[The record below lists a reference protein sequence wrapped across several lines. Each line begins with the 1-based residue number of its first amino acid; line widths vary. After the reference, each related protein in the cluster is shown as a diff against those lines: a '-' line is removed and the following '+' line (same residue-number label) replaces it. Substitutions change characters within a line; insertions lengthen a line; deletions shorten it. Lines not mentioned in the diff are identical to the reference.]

1 MNTTPASPPRRPNS
15 EEIVLTDR
23 ELVSCYMRYSENLEQ
38 VSSSPEKA
46 CAEPNSSSPAS
57 ATSNHDGDTS
67 HLSGVSNSTAQ
78 TTPLRNDLL
87 AMAMARRAAALS
99 PFEEFEATLQG
110 ASLPNEV
117 KKEYLAQGQNILQI
131 GGHLFPRARRLSR
144 PDGTTQAITLIH
156 VTGDWLATALHDTD
170 VQVQNIAYIQT
181 LGPFTLRPEPEDS
194 WVVYKQMAELVIK

>member
-1 MNTTPASPPRRPNS
+1 MDTTPPSLPRRPNS

-23 ELVSCYMRYSENLEQ
+23 ELVSCYMRYSENLDQ

-46 CAEPNSSSPAS
+46 CAEPDSSSPAS
-57 ATSNHDGDTS
+57 ATSNHDGDLS
-67 HLSGVSNSTAQ
+67 HLSGVSNSTTQ

-87 AMAMARRAAALS
+87 AMARRAAALS
-99 PFEEFEATLQG
+99 PFEEFEAILQG

-117 KKEYLAQGQNILQI
+117 KNEYMAQGQNILQI
-131 GGHLFPRARRLSR
+131 GGYLLPRARRLSR
-144 PDGTTQAITLIH
+144 PDGTTQAMTLIH
-156 VTGDWLATALHDTD
+156 VTRDWLATALHDTD